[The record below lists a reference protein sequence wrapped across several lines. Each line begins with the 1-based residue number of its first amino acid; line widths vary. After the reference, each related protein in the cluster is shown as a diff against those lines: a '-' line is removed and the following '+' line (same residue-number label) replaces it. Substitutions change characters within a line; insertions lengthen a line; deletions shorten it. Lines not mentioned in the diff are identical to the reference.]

1 MWSVLVLYNGKKGIR
16 QDMIPGFGRV
26 RSPVQFNPETGS
38 WVFFSNSVN
47 PSYVQRTV
55 EERDDEETE

>member
-1 MWSVLVLYNGKKGIR
+1 MCRSVYSASKMYMR
-16 QDMIPGFGRV
+16 HMIPGFGRV

-38 WVFFSNSVN
+38 WVFFSNSIN